1 MKHIFDKDFK
11 YIPAAQT
18 DLKKT
23 FARIRREQA
32 ADAKKVTVPINV
44 VDLIKLLGD
53 KK

>member
-1 MKHIFDKDFK
+1 MKPTPNKRITDPAFK

-32 ADAKKVTVPINV
+32 LARKTTHVVVPI
-44 VDLIKLLGD
+44 
-53 KK
+53 KKEEK